1 MKLMQEDDVSMLL
14 TPSNTPEFSPIE
26 NMFGYIKKKLQ
37 DLEFFNKEHV
47 AKVISK
53 QMFSLNP
60 LIISGFF
67 KKTLSNM
74 SKFWM
79 KIDRSKL
86 IENL

>member
-53 QMFSLNP
+53 
-60 LIISGFF
+60 
-67 KKTLSNM
+67 
-74 SKFWM
+74 
-79 KIDRSKL
+79 
-86 IENL
+86 